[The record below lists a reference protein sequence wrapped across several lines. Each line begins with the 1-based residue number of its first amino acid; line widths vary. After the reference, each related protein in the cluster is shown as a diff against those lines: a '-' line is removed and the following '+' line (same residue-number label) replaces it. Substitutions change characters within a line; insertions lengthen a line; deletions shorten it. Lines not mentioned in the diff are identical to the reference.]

1 MLPRRLN
8 TGTAYVSTGS
18 MNTRVSLL
26 KPSQAKDANGDFVQT
41 QELVC
46 VVWANV
52 EAITQKYTD
61 RPELTVSEATH
72 LVTLRYTSGITSKN
86 LVGFADGR
94 VWNIESAVDPDEQ
107 KINLKLY
114 CYERK

>member
-8 TGTAYVSTGS
+8 TGTAYVPTGS

-26 KPSQAKDANGDFVQT
+26 KPSQAKDANGDFVQKE
-41 QELVC
+41 ELVC
-46 VVWANV
+46 VVWAKV

-61 RPELTVSEATH
+61 RPELTVTEATH
-72 LVTLRYTSGITSKN
+72 LVTIRFMAGITSKN

-94 VWNIESAVDPDEQ
+94 VWNIESAVDPDEKQ
-107 KINLKLY
+107 VNLKLY
-114 CYERK
+114 CFERR